1 MYIYAYVCIYIYI
14 YIYIHTHTHTMYV
27 CDIFVTYRDFG
38 KLVQTALKKLTTQR
52 YTIIEDKSML
62 IQSDLLSF

>member
-1 MYIYAYVCIYIYI
+1 MYVYMYMY
-14 YIYIHTHTHTMYV
+14 THTMYV

-38 KLVQTALKKLTTQR
+38 NLVQTALKKLTTQR
-52 YTIIEDKSML
+52 YTITEDKSML